1 MTRARPVLVAVVLA
15 LTMALATTLLAGPAE
30 AARSTVADS
39 QRVLN
44 SLRCQAGSADG
55 QRDTK
60 LRAAVTRFQ
69 SRHALR
75 QTGRLDRPT
84 RMRLHRSAE
93 RLLRCDV
100 RPLPER
106 SGKGRRIVVSQSQHW
121 LWLVRANGRVV
132 EQGPMIDD
140 ERELRPG
147 RYTTGSYCG
156 RAARVV
162 RNRDLS
168 GRLWL
173 DHFVRFAPCGFGFH
187 GIPRR
192 TKDGEPIHAEWLL
205 GTDLDRSHGC
215 LRVSRAMERSVWRF
229 TGHGRTV
236 IRVLG

>member
-1 MTRARPVLVAVVLA
+1 MTRVRVVLVAVTLVLA
-15 LTMALATTLLAGPAE
+15 STLLTTPAE
-30 AARSTVADS
+30 AARSTVEDS

-55 QRDTK
+55 RRDTK
-60 LRAAVTRFQ
+60 LRAAVIRFQ

-84 RMRLHRSAE
+84 RMRLHRSTE
-93 RLLRCDV
+93 RLGRCDA
-100 RPLPER
+100 RPLPAR
-106 SGKGRRIVVSQSQHW
+106 SGGGRRIVVSQTEHW
-121 LWLVRANGRVV
+121 VWLVRADGKVAV
-132 EQGPMIDD
+132 QGPMIDN

-147 RYTTGSYCG
+147 RYVTGSYCG
-156 RAARVV
+156 RAARVL

-168 GRLWL
+168 GRLLL

-192 TKDGEPIHAEWLL
+192 ARGGDPIHAEWLL

-215 LRVSRAMERSVWRF
+215 LRVSRSMERSVWRF
-229 TGHGRTV
+229 TARGRTV